1 MNAPLAQGAALAHD
15 SALGHVTGRAPFADD
30 VPVTNGRVRMPE
42 VPGVGFESKTALYA
56 VLKALG

>member
-1 MNAPLAQGAALAHD
+1 VFAPFG
-15 SALGHVTGRAPFADD
+15 GFADD

-42 VPGVGFESKTALYA
+42 VPGVGFESKAGLYA